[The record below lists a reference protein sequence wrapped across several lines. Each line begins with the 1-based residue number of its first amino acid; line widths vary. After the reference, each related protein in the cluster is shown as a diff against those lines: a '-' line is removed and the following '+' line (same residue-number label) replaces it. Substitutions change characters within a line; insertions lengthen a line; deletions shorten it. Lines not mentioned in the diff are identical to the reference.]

1 MTLRGEGSRAREAFA
16 KIRAAT
22 PEVGAAEEDLG
33 LRLTIA
39 RNVLRLRVQ
48 RGYTQA
54 QLAERMSVR
63 QPRIAQI
70 EAGAADLRVS
80 TLARLAEVLGVE
92 VTRFFEEERKPAAR
106 GAPRA
111 PRRSTPLPRRSGTR

>member
-1 MTLRGEGSRAREAFA
+1 MTRNHDGSPARKAFA

-22 PEVGAAEEDLG
+22 PELDAAEEELG

-48 RGYTQA
+48 HGCTQA

-92 VTRFFEEERKPAAR
+92 VTRFFRKERKPAAR
-106 GAPRA
+106 GAVRA
-111 PRRSTPLPRRSGTR
+111 SRASTPVPQRSELR